1 MEPDGSQTLFGRLQ
15 GPMKRKRVRIARGI
29 YRDRWGL
36 SATVKVDGKQR
47 EQRFPKDT
55 GLRKIREWR
64 DQIRVALRAAAP
76 RQPRNSF
83 KVDADH
89 YLAIVQGMPSYN
101 ERKRNINDWVAEF
114 GPRRRD
120 SITTEEI
127 WAVLQRREQEG
138 YAASTLNHLRGAL
151 MHLWTRLDGKD
162 AANPVARIPR
172 YREPDL
178 EPRSLSWDDVDRI
191 LEVMPDRGQPL
202 AGRPLGDAS
211 KTKARLAVMA
221 FTGLTQQQLK
231 QLRPEDVF
239 WRDSAIRAP
248 ARHKGR
254 GASAQVLPVTRR
266 GLQALLRFA
275 ELDC

>member
-178 EPRSLSWDDVDRI
+178 
-191 LEVMPDRGQPL
+191 
-202 AGRPLGDAS
+202 AS
-211 KTKARLAVMA
+211 M
-221 FTGLTQQQLK
+221 
-231 QLRPEDVF
+231 
-239 WRDSAIRAP
+239 
-248 ARHKGR
+248 
-254 GASAQVLPVTRR
+254 
-266 GLQALLRFA
+266 
-275 ELDC
+275 